1 MELITTPSPSYTAPA
16 NSVVL
21 QTSAYLDKR
30 TIPSPVYLVQYD
42 RTLPVLA
49 VALYFKDQPYAVPP
63 GAAVNIR
70 MAKGDGTY
78 VYNPALGL
86 SSDRQTVY
94 IGVTYQ
100 MAVVAGD
107 YRPILEIVVN
117 DGVAGTSELALHIA
131 RNPVP
136 EDAIESSDEYK
147 TLAEILAEAQEA
159 AQIVEDNI
167 DAINA
172 IPENVQAAQ
181 TAQRLAEN
189 AYSFAN
195 DKAIQAAASA
205 AAAAGSASDAA
216 DSAAAAAQ
224 SAAQAA
230 GSSQLVF
237 SINPVDGG
245 LDCTI
250 KDKEDPTW
258 T

>member
-1 MELITTPSPSYTAPA
+1 MDLITTPAQQYTVPA

-21 QTSAYLDKR
+21 NTRAYLDKR
-30 TIPSPVYLVQYD
+30 EIPSPVHLVQYD

-49 VALYFKDQPYAVPP
+49 VVLYFNDQRYTLPT

-70 MAKGDGTY
+70 MEKGDGTH
-78 VYNPALGL
+78 VYNPALGV
-86 SSDRQTVY
+86 SGDRQTVY
-94 IGVTYQ
+94 VAVTHQ
-100 MAVVAGD
+100 MTVIAGD
-107 YRPILEIVVN
+107 YRPILEIVV
-117 DGVAGTSELALHIA
+117 DGGVVGTSELALHIA

-181 TAQRLAEN
+181 TAQKLAEN
-189 AYSFAN
+189 AYGFAN

-205 AAAAGSASDAA
+205 TAAAGSASSAA

-237 SINPVDGG
+237 FMDPVDGG
-245 LDCTI
+245 LNCTI
-250 KDKEDPTW
+250 NDEEEIV
-258 T
+258 